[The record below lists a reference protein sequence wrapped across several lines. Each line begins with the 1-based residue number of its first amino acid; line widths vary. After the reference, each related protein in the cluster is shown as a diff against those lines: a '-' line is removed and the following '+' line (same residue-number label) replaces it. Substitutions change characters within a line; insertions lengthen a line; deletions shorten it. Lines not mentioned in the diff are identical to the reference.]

1 MLELMIL
8 DKGPEITG
16 DDNFR
21 MDEFIESRPGAL
33 QGLRCEMRLE
43 QVDGEIGCKD
53 KASVAA
59 PAGLIGV
66 VIEDEIED
74 WAEAMDAK

>member
-21 MDEFIESRPGAL
+21 IDEFIESRPGAL
-33 QGLRCEMRLE
+33 QGLRCEMRFRQLVYKGRE
-43 QVDGEIGCKD
+43 STHLRQYLQYTTQRCGKQ
-53 KASVAA
+53 
-59 PAGLIGV
+59 
-66 VIEDEIED
+66 
-74 WAEAMDAK
+74 

>member
-1 MLELMIL
+1 MLKLIIL

-21 MDEFIESRPGAL
+21 IDKFIESRPGAL

-43 QVDGEIGCKD
+43 QVEGGK
-53 KASVAA
+53 KVTRMKHLWLLLLGS
-59 PAGLIGV
+59 
-66 VIEDEIED
+66 
-74 WAEAMDAK
+74 

>member
-1 MLELMIL
+1 MLKLIIL

-21 MDEFIESRPGAL
+21 IDKFIESRPGAL
-33 QGLRCEMRLE
+33 QGLRCEIRLE
-43 QVDGEIGCKD
+43 QVEGGKSCKD

-59 PAGLIGV
+59 PVGLIGV
-66 VIEDEIED
+66 VVK
-74 WAEAMDAK
+74 MK

>member
-1 MLELMIL
+1 MLKLIIL

-21 MDEFIESRPGAL
+21 IDKFIESRPGAL

-43 QVDGEIGCKD
+43 QVEGEKSCKN

-66 VIEDEIED
+66 VVK
-74 WAEAMDAK
+74 MK